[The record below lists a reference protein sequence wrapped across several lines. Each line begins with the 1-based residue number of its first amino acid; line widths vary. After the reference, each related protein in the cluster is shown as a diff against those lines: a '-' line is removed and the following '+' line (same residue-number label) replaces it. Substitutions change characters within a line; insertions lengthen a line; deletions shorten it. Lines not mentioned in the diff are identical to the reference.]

1 MCVDDL
7 QRQLTEHMRKE
18 PRCLKRRGFIVLNKR
33 NEAWLSWSFR
43 RAELHRQ
50 IEQLKSKHEVIA

>member
-7 QRQLTEHMRKE
+7 QRQLDEHMRNE

-33 NEAWLSWSFR
+33 NEAWLSWAFR
-43 RAELHRQ
+43 RAELCRQ
-50 IEQLKSKHEVIA
+50 IEQLTSKSEVMI